1 MLNLYFRSCN
11 ENNKNGNKRRNLQF
25 KAIKKVL
32 QILSEKSSEN
42 ATPVWISNKILQEIS
57 KITRNPDPFEK
68 LKKVITSHS
77 K

>member
-1 MLNLYFRSCN
+1 MKTIQLTTSD
-11 ENNKNGNKRRNLQF
+11 ENLQF
-25 KAIKKVL
+25 KAIKKIL

-42 ATPVWISNKILQEIS
+42 ATPVWISNEILQEIS
-57 KITRNPDPFEK
+57 KITRNPDFFEK